1 MDSLNSLHKDSEDD
15 IATSET
21 DSRFNLKKLQAPAK
35 PRVKILRLCDTY
47 SSQDKEETPVPS
59 MFERG
64 YYRPEKRWII

>member
-1 MDSLNSLHKDSEDD
+1 MDSLDSLHKESDDD

-21 DSRFNLKKLQAPAK
+21 DSRYKLKKLKAPAK
-35 PRVKILRLCDTY
+35 PRIKILRLYDTY